1 MTEFPKI
8 YQIAVEAAIA
18 ASHVI
23 MEIYGT
29 DFEPQYK
36 EDLSPVTNADIASSE
51 VILRI
56 LQQTSLPITSEEDEH
71 HSFEVRREWVESWC
85 VDPLD
90 GTKEFIKR
98 NGEFAVNIAHI
109 KNNKAIFGII
119 ASPVQQKVL
128 FGGTSTGV
136 FICGFSDFHHRNK
149 WMTIE
154 PSSLNNP
161 LTMTSSRSHHSGPIL
176 KIIHELEQRYG
187 TLHHIKRGSALKFF
201 DLALGKADFYPR
213 LAPTMEWDIA
223 AGQAI
228 LEALEGTVTHVDT
241 GEALKYNKANLK
253 NPYFIAKTKA
263 FIEENA

>member
-1 MTEFPKI
+1 MGEFPKM
-8 YQIAVEAAIA
+8 YQVAVEAAIA

-36 EDLSPVTNADIASSE
+36 DDLSPVTNADIASSE
-51 VILRI
+51 IIMRI

-71 HSFEVRREWVESWC
+71 HSFEIRKEWKESWC

-109 KNNKAIFGII
+109 VRNKAVFGVI

-128 FGGTSTGV
+128 FGGKHTGV
-136 FICGFSDFHHRNK
+136 FVSRFDDFHHRNK
-149 WMTIE
+149 WEVVESHPINT
-154 PSSLNNP
+154 P
-161 LTMTSSRSHHSGPIL
+161 LTMTSSRSHHSGPVIQ
-176 KIIHELEQRYG
+176 IIHELEQKHG
-187 TLHHIKRGSALKFF
+187 TLQHVKKGSALKFF
-201 DLALGKADFYPR
+201 DLAFGSADFYPR

-228 LEALEGTVTHVDT
+228 LEALGGSVTHVES
-241 GEALKYNKANLK
+241 GEPLMYNKANLK

-263 FIEENA
+263 FLEENA